1 MLSAG
6 ILAYRKGARGLEVLL
21 VHPGGPF
28 WRKKDNGAWSIPK
41 GEIDAADAP
50 ELVARREF
58 AEELGPSASIGPL
71 RPLGEIRQ
79 RGGKRV
85 IAFAGEGHF
94 DPAALISNTFDI
106 EWPPRSG
113 RRQSF
118 PEVDRAEWFDIEF
131 ARTKMLS
138 AQVELLDRLSA
149 IAAESDREMTF
160 RIGIISDT
168 HGLLRPEAERG
179 LTGVNHIIHAGDIG
193 RPEIVDAL
201 RRIAPVTAIRGN
213 VDSGEWAREYP
224 DTKLVRLAGKSIYVL
239 HDLKTLQV
247 DPGAGI
253 DVIISG
259 HSHVPKI
266 DTVGGVLYLNPGS
279 AGRRRFKLP
288 ITLATL
294 EVTPEGMR
302 PEIHDLGGD

>member
-1 MLSAG
+1 MAALKTTSRRSRTSAG
-6 ILAYRKGARGLEVLL
+6 VLAYRNGARGLEVLL

-28 WRKKDNGAWSIPK
+28 WRKKDGGAWSIPK

-50 ELVARREF
+50 EQIARREF

-106 EWPPRSG
+106 EWPPGTG

-118 PEVDRAEWFDIEF
+118 PEVDRAEWFDIDF

-149 IAAESDREMTF
+149 IMAESNIE
-160 RIGIISDT
+160 
-168 HGLLRPEAERG
+168 
-179 LTGVNHIIHAGDIG
+179 
-193 RPEIVDAL
+193 
-201 RRIAPVTAIRGN
+201 
-213 VDSGEWAREYP
+213 
-224 DTKLVRLAGKSIYVL
+224 
-239 HDLKTLQV
+239 
-247 DPGAGI
+247 
-253 DVIISG
+253 
-259 HSHVPKI
+259 
-266 DTVGGVLYLNPGS
+266 
-279 AGRRRFKLP
+279 
-288 ITLATL
+288 
-294 EVTPEGMR
+294 
-302 PEIHDLGGD
+302 